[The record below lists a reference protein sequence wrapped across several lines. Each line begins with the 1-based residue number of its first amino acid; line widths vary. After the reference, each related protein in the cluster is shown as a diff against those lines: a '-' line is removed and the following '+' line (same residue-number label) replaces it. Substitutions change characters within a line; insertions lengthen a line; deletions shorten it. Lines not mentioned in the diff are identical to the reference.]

1 MEFLGDRS
9 AAPAVLSA
17 LGAKIGTFRTPG
29 RGKIFALYR
38 PITDDPMPSYF
49 GLAFD

>member
-9 AAPAVLSA
+9 AAPAVLAA
-17 LGAKIGTFRTPG
+17 LGAKTGVFRIPG

-38 PITDDPMPSYF
+38 PITDAPTPTYF
-49 GLAFD
+49 SLAFD